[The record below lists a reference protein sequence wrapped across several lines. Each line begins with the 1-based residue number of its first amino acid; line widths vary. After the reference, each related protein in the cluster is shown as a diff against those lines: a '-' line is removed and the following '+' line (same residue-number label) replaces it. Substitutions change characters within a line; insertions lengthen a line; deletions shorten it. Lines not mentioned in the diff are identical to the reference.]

1 MKLVDKNQREF
12 VIDKVSS
19 LFDMASTFSWMENSE
34 DETLINSR
42 EVEVLDAEGNAIE
55 RLSLTDSLASGQSI
69 VLDVTFEATHSGRNR
84 NFFNYNSE
92 DLERGASS
100 WKSPFSK
107 PLLKNHDM
115 YTEPLGRV
123 RDFSFGPSIIT
134 DERDAVTVTFRVT
147 DQDAVAKFLD
157 GRYQT
162 MSIGASCG
170 HVTCNICG
178 KDILKDEEF
187 KFCGHMRGQK
197 YKGEMAYWTAKDFE
211 FKEGSVVNNPADDF
225 AQVIRVQVVKNNE
238 SHSANDEEENETVVQ
253 DEASNALII
262 TDSESSIIDDLLN
275 EDEQETT
282 HVEDQDHSSEEEEES
297 DEVNDQE
304 DESSTELTIEDLQEQ
319 IQTLQSTIDSQ
330 TETLKAKDEE
340 LEAIQATL
348 AAKDEE
354 VATIQQSAKAIEDS
368 LRQQNLAL
376 AVANKRLLV
385 DMALEVESRHHTLT
399 DDAKEQR
406 RQELSAMKASE
417 LADLLKDHA
426 EKAQLSRRTLPPK
439 VSNPGIVDNE
449 KEKNV
454 MPTDKSKREDKEES
468 VNQPTMK
475 DLTDAFVGLFTRQ
488 C

>member
-12 VIDKVSS
+12 VIDDVSS
-19 LFDMASTFSWMENSE
+19 LFDMASTFSWMEDSE
-34 DETLINSR
+34 GETSTNPR
-42 EVEVLDAEGNAIE
+42 EVEVLDADGNAID

-69 VLDVTFEATHSGRNR
+69 ALDVTFEATHSGRNR

-92 DLERGASS
+92 DLERGAAS

-123 RDFSFGPSIIT
+123 HDFSFGPSIIT

-170 HVTCNICG
+170 QVTCNICG

-238 SHSANDEEENETVVQ
+238 SHSANDEEENETLIQ
-253 DEASNALII
+253 DEESNHLII

-275 EDEQETT
+275 EDEQE
-282 HVEDQDHSSEEEEES
+282 
-297 DEVNDQE
+297 N
-304 DESSTELTIEDLQEQ
+304 
-319 IQTLQSTIDSQ
+319 
-330 TETLKAKDEE
+330 
-340 LEAIQATL
+340 
-348 AAKDEE
+348 
-354 VATIQQSAKAIEDS
+354 
-368 LRQQNLAL
+368 
-376 AVANKRLLV
+376 
-385 DMALEVESRHHTLT
+385 
-399 DDAKEQR
+399 
-406 RQELSAMKASE
+406 
-417 LADLLKDHA
+417 
-426 EKAQLSRRTLPPK
+426 SRRRPRRHFR
-439 VSNPGIVDNE
+439 G
-449 KEKNV
+449 
-454 MPTDKSKREDKEES
+454 
-468 VNQPTMK
+468 
-475 DLTDAFVGLFTRQ
+475 
-488 C
+488 